1 MSILINENTKV
12 IVQGITGREGSLR
25 SRYMKDYGTKVL
37 AGTSPGRG
45 GEEVDG
51 IPVYNT
57 VKEAVKARGQIDMS
71 VAFIP
76 GPGLKMAVLEAV
88 DAGIKIIVCPVERV
102 PLHDIMEMVA
112 VAKEAGV
119 MIVGPGSIGVISPG
133 KAVAGWL
140 GGNVEW
146 ANKLFQ
152 PGPIGVLSRSGG
164 ESGTVPWVLKQGGLG
179 VSTAIHTGTEPILG
193 MSFADFLLQFEK
205 DEQTLAVAAFGEIGG
220 SQEEE
225 AAEVIRAGRVTKPF
239 VIYIAGAAA
248 PEGQRF
254 SHASAIVERGRGTV
268 EGKVKAL
275 REAGAYPVET
285 AKEIVPTLK
294 RVLKL

>member
-1 MSILINENTKV
+1 MSILIDENTKV

-25 SRYMKDYGTKVL
+25 SKYMKDYGTKVI
-37 AGTSPGRG
+37 AGTSPGRR
-45 GEEVDG
+45 GEEVNG

-57 VKEAVKARGQIDMS
+57 IKEAVREQGAIDMS

-76 GPGLKMAVLEAV
+76 GPGLKMAVLEAI
-88 DAGIKIIVCPVERV
+88 DAGVKCVVCPVERV
-102 PLHDIMEMVA
+102 PLHDIMAMLA
-112 VAKEAGV
+112 VAKKAGV
-119 MIVGPGSIGVISPG
+119 TVVGPGSIGVVSPG

-140 GGNVEW
+140 GGNVGW
-146 ANKLFQ
+146 ANKLFM

-164 ESGTVPWVLKQGGLG
+164 ESGTIPWVLKQGGLG

-193 MSFADFLLQFEK
+193 MSFADFLLRFQE

-225 AAEVIRAGRVTKPF
+225 AAEVIKAGKVTKPF

-254 SHASAIVERGRGTV
+254 SHASAIIERGRGSV
-268 EGKVKAL
+268 KGKVKAL

-285 AKEIVPTLK
+285 PKDIDATLK
-294 RVLKL
+294 KIVNL